1 MQLQGDQLQT
11 RFSTLLEA
19 TQRLMGLTAPEEL
32 LPVILESV
40 LRLFSAEACSVALI
54 DETVQEL
61 AFAYTL
67 GGAKMQEVRLPLGQ
81 GIIGWVAEKGEG
93 VVSNDVSQ
101 DPRFFGQV
109 DRKSGFRTKSV
120 LCAPLKDQE
129 QILGAIEVLNTA
141 APGGFNQEDL
151 DLLLAFGTLATPA
164 IHRTRVFAAVHNAN
178 LIFQEAFQERYQ
190 LIGGVSP
197 AMHEALR
204 VARSAAAS
212 HSTVLLLGESGTGKE
227 VMARSIHQWSAR
239 ADQPFVA
246 VNCVALTPELLE
258 SELFGHEKGAFTGAI
273 AQKRGKFEL
282 ANSGTIFLDEIGD
295 LAPNLQ
301 AKLLRVLQ
309 EREFQRVGGMKDIH
323 VDVRVIAATN
333 RDLRRAVHTGA
344 FREDLYY
351 RLNVVPITLPPLR
364 NRPED
369 LPTLI
374 EHFVTRYC
382 QEMKRPRFDIEP
394 AAMAAL
400 LAYPWPGNVRELQNV
415 IERMT
420 VLLPGPRMRLSDLPS
435 EVRNQKTPAD
445 ATAEQLTEINT
456 DLPLAEAVEAF
467 KRLRIRQALAT
478 AEGNQTKAAQL
489 LGLPRPNLSRMMR
502 TLGLR

>member
-1 MQLQGDQLQT
+1 
-11 RFSTLLEA
+11 
-19 TQRLMGLTAPEEL
+19 MGLNAPEEL
-32 LPVILESV
+32 LPAILESV
-40 LRLFSAEACSVALI
+40 LRLFAAEACSVALI
-54 DETVQEL
+54 EETEQEL
-61 AFAYTL
+61 AFAFTL
-67 GGAKMQEVRLPLGQ
+67 GGARMQEVRLPLGQ

-120 LCAPLKDQE
+120 LCAPLKEDGRS
-129 QILGAIEVLNTA
+129 IGAIEVLNTA

-151 DLLLAFGTLATPA
+151 ELLLAFASLATPA
-164 IHRTRVFAAVHNAN
+164 IHRTRMFAAVHNAK
-178 LIFQEAFQERYQ
+178 LAFQETLQERYQ
-190 LIGGVSP
+190 LVGGVSP
-197 AMHEALR
+197 AMYEALR
-204 VARSAAAS
+204 VARSAAVS
-212 HSTVLLLGESGTGKE
+212 HSTVLLLGESGAGKE

-258 SELFGHEKGAFTGAI
+258 SELFGHEKGAFTGAV

-282 ANSGTIFLDEIGD
+282 ANGGTIFLDEIGD
-295 LAPNLQ
+295 LAANLQ

-309 EREFQRVGGMKDIH
+309 EREFQRVGGTKDIH

-333 RDLRRAVHTGA
+333 RDLRKAIQTGA

-369 LPTLI
+369 LPALI
-374 EHFVTRYC
+374 EHFVARYC
-382 QEMKRPRFDIEP
+382 QEMKRPPLEIEP
-394 AAMAAL
+394 AATAAL
-400 LAYPWPGNVRELQNV
+400 LAYSWPGNVRELQNV
-415 IERMT
+415 IERMV
-420 VLLPGPRMRLSDLPS
+420 VLLPGPTLRLADLPA
-435 EVRNQKTPAD
+435 ELRDHATPPG
-445 ATAEQLTEINT
+445 ATAEYAEAIAAT
-456 DLPLAEAVEAF
+456 LPLAEAVEAF
-467 KRLRIRQALAT
+467 KRLRIRQALAA
-478 AEGNQTKAAQL
+478 AEGNQSKAAQV
-489 LGLPRPNLSRMMR
+489 LGLPRPNLSRMMK

>member
-1 MQLQGDQLQT
+1 
-11 RFSTLLEA
+11 
-19 TQRLMGLTAPEEL
+19 
-32 LPVILESV
+32 
-40 LRLFSAEACSVALI
+40 
-54 DETVQEL
+54 
-61 AFAYTL
+61 
-67 GGAKMQEVRLPLGQ
+67 
-81 GIIGWVAEKGEG
+81 
-93 VVSNDVSQ
+93 
-101 DPRFFGQV
+101 V

-151 DLLLAFGTLATPA
+151 ELLSAFASLTTPA
-164 IHRTRVFAAVHNAN
+164 IHRTRMFAAVHNAK
-178 LIFQEAFQERYQ
+178 LAFQEAFQERYQ
-190 LIGGVSP
+190 LVGGMSP

-204 VARSAAAS
+204 VARSAAAA

-258 SELFGHEKGAFTGAI
+258 SELFGHEKGAFTGAV

-282 ANSGTIFLDEIGD
+282 ANGGTIFLDEIGD
-295 LAPNLQ
+295 LAANLQ

-333 RDLRRAVHTGA
+333 RDLRQAIQTGA

-369 LPTLI
+369 LPALI
-374 EHFVTRYC
+374 EHFVARYC

-415 IERMT
+415 IERMV
-420 VLLPGPRMRLSDLPS
+420 VLLPGPIMRLTDLPT
-435 EVRNQKTPAD
+435 ELRDRATPPGAAAGHPD
-445 ATAEQLTEINT
+445 GIN
-456 DLPLAEAVEAF
+456 DKLPLAEAVEAF
-467 KRLRIRQALAT
+467 KRLRIRQALAA
-478 AEGNQTKAAQL
+478 AEGNQSKAAQL
-489 LGLPRPNLSRMMR
+489 LGLPRPNLSRMMK